1 MLPITIGFLKIQF
14 LVDIAV
20 SVLSFFA
27 GIVGNYGMAI
37 VLTTILIRIILL
49 PISLK
54 QERSMAKM
62 KELQPAID
70 KINKKYKDDKQTAN
84 IEIQKLYKEKGVNPL
99 SGCLPFL
106 IQLPIFIA
114 LYQAFASSSI
124 PSDAHFLWF
133 YLKDPDRLFT
143 IGKFSF
149 NLLPLLSAALML
161 LQQKL
166 MIVKNSDS
174 EQNAVT
180 KAMFMMPVFMTFIFY
195 NLSSGLNLYY
205 TVNSALSILQ
215 QVYISRK
222 VRLEDEQN
230 SIKSK

>member
-1 MLPITIGFLKIQF
+1 MLPITIGFFKIQF

-27 GIVGNYGMAI
+27 SIVGNYGMAI
-37 VLTTILIRIILL
+37 ILTTILIRIILL

-99 SGCLPFL
+99 AGCLPLL
-106 IQLPIFIA
+106 IQFPIFIA

-166 MIVKNSDS
+166 MVVKNSDS